1 MMVLMDHMHA
11 ARWCASGWNLAS
23 EIISS
28 NQQIN
33 VESLWLYR
41 LLTYLCVCEKLP
53 VNNFAS
59 IVKQSSDTHTH
70 REANTWRQVLN
81 TNTYTG
87 LFLISTLPQTTKHSV
102 YTVHTALM
110 CTHTFTSKSFLFIW
124 YIWTHYS
131 YCTVSCL
138 QWMMQKK

>member
-1 MMVLMDHMHA
+1 MMVLMDNLHA
-11 ARWCASGWNLAS
+11 ARWRASGWSLAS

-41 LLTYLCVCEKLP
+41 RLTYLCVCEKLP
-53 VNNFAS
+53 VNNFAT

-70 REANTWRQVLN
+70 RQANTWRQVLT

-87 LFLISTLPQTTKHSV
+87 LFLISTLPQTTKCSV
-102 YTVHTALM
+102 TCVYCPYCFYV
-110 CTHTFTSKSFLFIW
+110 
-124 YIWTHYS
+124 YS
-131 YCTVSCL
+131 YFHKQIFLIHMVHLDTLLILHIVSCL
-138 QWMMQKK
+138 QWQM